1 MRGRHRHG
9 ARWVRLRRWHRHM
22 QKKGLWPMVLTWQL
36 HRRIFWWIAGTI
48 LLTAVVVGL
57 TTHLIART
65 AGMSSWQ
72 RVATVGQRMVADRF
86 AESWDDPAR
95 RGKLLRELSSQMEL
109 RAELDGPD
117 GTTLDL
123 VGEPCHRAMFE
134 LPVMR
139 DGQTLGKI
147 RACDATTSGPW
158 RAALP
163 VMAAVLVL
171 WAVAGKLA
179 RRMMRPLYIVLDV
192 ADRLGKGDLKARAKP
207 PRHRHSDERT
217 LARALNRMADR
228 IERQM
233 ANQRELLAQVSHELR
248 TPLGHMRLLLEMGRE
263 KPDVKTLDEM
273 EKELVEIDA
282 LVADLLASSRVSFEA
297 LNLRDLDAS
306 ELAARA
312 LERAGIGAD
321 KLKVDGAPR
330 IHADA
335 TLVVRALANLLDN
348 AKAHGNGVAL
358 LEVKREGEQV
368 RFAVIDAGPGFEPG
382 DVERAFDP
390 FFHRPRGADGD
401 GGSLGLGLALVQRI
415 ARAHGG
421 EASARNRDGGGAE
434 VSFVVRAAA

>member
-1 MRGRHRHG
+1 
-9 ARWVRLRRWHRHM
+9 
-22 QKKGLWPMVLTWQL
+22 MV
-36 HRRIFWWIAGTI
+36 
-48 LLTAVVVGL
+48 
-57 TTHLIART
+57 
-65 AGMSSWQ
+65 
-72 RVATVGQRMVADRF
+72 
-86 AESWDDPAR
+86 
-95 RGKLLRELSSQMEL
+95 
-109 RAELDGPD
+109 
-117 GTTLDL
+117 
-123 VGEPCHRAMFE
+123 
-134 LPVMR
+134 
-139 DGQTLGKI
+139 
-147 RACDATTSGPW
+147 
-158 RAALP
+158 
-163 VMAAVLVL
+163 
-171 WAVAGKLA
+171 
-179 RRMMRPLYIVLDV
+179 RPLYLVLDV
-192 ADRLGKGDLKARAKP
+192 AERLGKGDLKARAP
-207 PRHRHSDERT
+207 LGRHRHSDERT

-263 KPDVKTLDEM
+263 KHDPKTLDEI

-297 LNLRDLDAS
+297 LNLRDLDAG

-312 LERAGIGAD
+312 LERAGVGAD

-335 TLVVRALANLLDN
+335 TLVVRALANLIDN
-348 AKAHGNGVAL
+348 AKAHGNGVAT

-368 RFAVIDAGPGFEPG
+368 RFAVLDAGPGFAAG
-382 DVERAFDP
+382 DVDRAFDP

-421 EASARNRDGGGAE
+421 DASARNRESGGAE